1 MLMGKIDFTYDTYN
15 IYLYLNS
22 RFTPDQLNEIRKAS
36 MSRILC
42 DNLINSEEDTAFIQ
56 PLAFMKDNPKFNQL
70 TSCSDEN
77 SIPIVEFRVFRQEGE
92 SEPSINDELF
102 DYWVVRHVSSATQ
115 WMTVTIKNL
124 FFQKIEIYGRG
135 TCFTS
140 IKMNHIYNDIAK
152 KSLLLSM
159 VSVNATYFLLCKN
172 I

>member
-102 DYWVVRHVSSATQ
+102 DY
-115 WMTVTIKNL
+115 
-124 FFQKIEIYGRG
+124 
-135 TCFTS
+135 
-140 IKMNHIYNDIAK
+140 
-152 KSLLLSM
+152 
-159 VSVNATYFLLCKN
+159 
-172 I
+172 